1 MKGAEMTSKPRST
14 KVHFYRPRSRYVQ
27 VRFGE
32 IVQVLAMIESNG
44 QSRKLANKTRGD
56 EHKIRIPSATV
67 IAVKE
72 LVAAHP
78 EMGRSALGKRVL
90 YAKKVARRTENAA
103 VAKTQTVPRSAASS
117 VATGDNDC
125 CQIGTGG

>member
-1 MKGAEMTSKPRST
+1 MKGAEMASKPRST
-14 KVHFYRPRSRYVQ
+14 KVQFDRPRSRSVQ
-27 VRFGE
+27 VRFGD
-32 IVQVLAMIESNG
+32 IIQVLAMIESNG

-90 YAKKVARRTENAA
+90 YARKAGHRTENAVA
-103 VAKTQTVPRSAASS
+103 AKTRAAPSRTASS

-125 CQIGTGG
+125 CGFDSGR

>member
-1 MKGAEMTSKPRST
+1 MKGAKMTNKPRST
-14 KVHFYRPRSRYVQ
+14 KVQFDRPRSRYVQ
-27 VRFGE
+27 VRFGDV
-32 IVQVLAMIESNG
+32 IQILAMIDSHG
-44 QSRKLANKTRGD
+44 QSRKLTNKTRGD

-78 EMGRSALGKRVL
+78 EMSRSALGKRVL
-90 YAKKVARRTENAA
+90 YARKAARRAESAA
-103 VAKTQTVPRSAASS
+103 VAKTPTAAS

-125 CQIGTGG
+125 CGFDSGR